1 MSSHLRRSA
10 LLFAVSVNL
19 VACGGDVVPGVPDAP
34 DAAPDVV
41 ATPDVALDESAPPDD
56 AASDA
61 LTPPLDV
68 SLDSAARDV
77 TATSDVVSDS
87 TPVSDAET
95 VTVRITA
102 PSNGASVSGV
112 VPFTAA
118 ATATAGIARVTF
130 FSEGGAYRIAEDTTA
145 PYAIDWY
152 TAGYVPDGAQ
162 RLRVVATDTA
172 GRQATQD
179 ITVTVRNTASSTL
192 PPAEV
197 ARLTAWFE
205 ARRGSRYMEG
215 SCQPTT
221 YAGWSGVPL
230 QLCRYRVSDA
240 FSGGTRQADVILA
253 DAEPAQLARWTV
265 QAALERRGSVRR
277 SDTDAIAARII
288 EQSGA
293 QFAVAGVVYEDMD
306 GTGQRI
312 YPFRNGVTVRV
323 EGLPYATREQ
333 PSTAQMAAYRTGSI
347 AFVGRY
353 GRIVGTTPD
362 EWTALTR
369 ESVAADRS
377 NWPDIV
383 ARAYRA
389 AWGQDRNAL
398 IVAWAR
404 SNL

>member
-1 MSSHLRRSA
+1 M
-10 LLFAVSVNL
+10 
-19 VACGGDVVPGVPDAP
+19 
-34 DAAPDVV
+34 
-41 ATPDVALDESAPPDD
+41 
-56 AASDA
+56 
-61 LTPPLDV
+61 
-68 SLDSAARDV
+68 
-77 TATSDVVSDS
+77 
-87 TPVSDAET
+87 
-95 VTVRITA
+95 
-102 PSNGASVSGV
+102 
-112 VPFTAA
+112 
-118 ATATAGIARVTF
+118 
-130 FSEGGAYRIAEDTTA
+130 
-145 PYAIDWY
+145 
-152 TAGYVPDGAQ
+152 
-162 RLRVVATDTA
+162 
-172 GRQATQD
+172 
-179 ITVTVRNTASSTL
+179 
-192 PPAEV
+192 
-197 ARLTAWFE
+197 
-205 ARRGSRYMEG
+205 
-215 SCQPTT
+215 
-221 YAGWSGVPL
+221 
-230 QLCRYRVSDA
+230 
-240 FSGGTRQADVILA
+240 
-253 DAEPAQLARWTV
+253 

-333 PSTAQMAAYRTGSI
+333 PSAAQMAAYRTGSI

-383 ARAYRA
+383 GRAYRA